1 MTRNW
6 INLTEMPRGSEATLG
21 NALRAWIALNG
32 GPTVHEAALYL
43 QFHGVK
49 GAKINI
55 VDWMEDRP
63 VGQVYTLCQ
72 KTLLKAS
79 GIDLDPIIVSEAK
92 KAILAKQPELKGI
105 VTFDRFE
112 TRPELIDELSKYVKA
127 YGDVT
132 PRVAEQIDV
141 SSQNVGTWCA
151 KEGRLPTG
159 EYLEKVIIGMSRG
172 LFPATCA
179 EDFLLLVICREMFR
193 MPIDSAFPGV
203 TRFKDALDVLARELG
218 DRRGA
223 GDKFQVYGLSVEA
236 TDRMQNWAPR
246 GKGTTMDTVL
256 KVARSLVKL
265 LRPTALAAFDDRTPE
280 FLRTETVKKPIVL
293 DVTPVTPAIRVIAV
307 PAPEPVEQVP
317 APKPVPAEPAI
328 KHAPPQADPR
338 PVPPEP
344 TTTPFS
350 KPNESDGVA
359 AETLRH
365 NKAMAFHYRALADL
379 LDPVETIKPV
389 QADRTF
395 SGAIGETI
403 DGMTHCLG
411 ESGFPNFSGG
421 DVSAVDAER
430 IERIS
435 GLYRQMLLSLGSLP
449 SKKRN
454 QAMPAL
460 AGSLEETMML
470 AYGLLMYSNV
480 STVSDLIKATLDM
493 ARINRRTGTNKKD
506 KELK

>member
-32 GPTVHEAALYL
+32 GPTVHEAALHL
-43 QFHGVK
+43 QFYGVK

-55 VDWMEDRP
+55 ADWMENRP

-79 GIDLDPIIVSEAK
+79 GIDLDPIIVSDAK
-92 KAILAKQPELKGI
+92 KAILARDPKLAGI

-112 TRPELIDELSKYVKA
+112 TRTELIDELSRYVKA

-193 MPIDSAFPGV
+193 LPIESAFPGV
-203 TRFKDALDVLARELG
+203 TRFKDALDVLAKELG
-218 DRRGA
+218 DRRSA
-223 GDKFQVYGLSVEA
+223 VDKQRVYGLSVEA
-236 TDRMQNWAPR
+236 TDRMQNWMPR

-256 KVARSLVKL
+256 KVARALVKL
-265 LRPTALAAFDDRTPE
+265 LRPNALSAFDDRTPE

-293 DVTPVTPAIRVIAV
+293 DVAPVPPTAAAPTKIVPIAV
-307 PAPEPVEQVP
+307 VASKRIEQEPTPMPA
-317 APKPVPAEPAI
+317 PAEPT
-328 KHAPPQADPR
+328 APK

-344 TTTPFS
+344 TTIPFA
-350 KPNESDGVA
+350 KPNEGDGFA
-359 AETLRH
+359 ADMLRH

-379 LDPVETIKPV
+379 LDPVEPV
-389 QADRTF
+389 PAERTF
-395 SGAIGETI
+395 SGTIGETI
-403 DGMTHCLG
+403 DGMRHCLG
-411 ESGFPNFSGG
+411 ESGFPDFSG
-421 DVSAVDAER
+421 DDISPADAER
-430 IERIS
+430 IECIS
-435 GLYRQMLLSLGSLP
+435 GLNRQMLLALGGVP
-449 SKKRN
+449 GKKRH
-454 QAMPAL
+454 QALPRL
-460 AGSLEETMML
+460 AGSLEESVL
-470 AYGLLMYSNV
+470 LGYGLLKYSNV
-480 STVSDLIKATLDM
+480 TTASSLIEANLNV
-493 ARINRRTGTNKKD
+493 ARIERRTGTNNKN
-506 KELK
+506 KETK